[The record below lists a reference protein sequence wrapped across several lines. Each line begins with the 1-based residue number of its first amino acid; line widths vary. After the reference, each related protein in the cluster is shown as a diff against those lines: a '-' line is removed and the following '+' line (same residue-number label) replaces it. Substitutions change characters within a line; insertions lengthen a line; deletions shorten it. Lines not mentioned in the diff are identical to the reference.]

1 MNARPLI
8 TFLMTIFGIVT
19 ALPQVRVGDAA
30 VIYDKDLNRISE
42 LAGTITD
49 EMVCRISP
57 RVPRVY
63 WENGVRLP

>member
-19 ALPQVRVGDAA
+19 ALPQVRVGDTA
-30 VIYDKDLNRISE
+30 VIYDKDLNRIAE

-49 EMVCRISP
+49 ELVCRVSS
-57 RVPRVY
+57 RVPRIY
-63 WENGVRLP
+63 WENGRKIP